1 MRWRITL
8 VLLCVLMQCV
18 AFRTEAQAAKPA
30 APGKAPAAEPAPPAP
45 KAAMPPEAPSAPEA
59 PMHQLVYNV
68 SELIRVAEDYPLQPA
83 MIPSTRLPGA
93 VDMQGL
99 YGGGGNPPQQGDNDS
114 QKHPATTVEAIAQ
127 LVRETVMPDSWAET
141 GGRGTIKTFGR
152 SLIISNTDEAHKQIQ
167 SLLQQLQTE
176 AAPTRMVAVRAYWL
190 LLEPKD
196 LPTLGDKAKAEH
208 KSAAMLE
215 VPGELIN
222 EKTIYSQGQTLCFN
236 GQTVHISSGRGRTVV
251 TGATPVVGQSSV
263 GYSFST
269 EVVQNGVAMQ
279 VKPDVTPDGK
289 SAVLDLQ
296 SIVSELP
303 EAKPATQPVDPMAA
317 PGEMPAQQRNPSPES
332 AFHALDRVNVI
343 AQQFRTTVRIPLD
356 KKILIGGMTME
367 PNIAGGSSRNLYLV
381 VEVNAGD

>member
-1 MRWRITL
+1 MRWRITG

-18 AFRTEAQAAKPA
+18 AVRSQAQATKPAKVAEAQV
-30 APGKAPAAEPAPPAP
+30 GEER
-45 KAAMPPEAPSAPEA
+45 EAPLQ
-59 PMHQLVYNV
+59 QLVYNV

-83 MIPSTRLPGA
+83 MIPSTRLPGPG
-93 VDMQGL
+93 ME
-99 YGGGGNPPQQGDNDS
+99 GGGGGGLAMGPADAGN
-114 QKHPATTVEAIAQ
+114 QKHPATTVEELAM
-127 LVRETVMPDSWAET
+127 LVKETVIPDSWMDT

-152 SLIISNTDEAHKQIQ
+152 SLIVSNTDAAHKQIRA
-167 SLLQQLQTE
+167 LLEQLQTE

-196 LPTLGDKAKAEH
+196 LPTLGDRAKAEK
-208 KSAAMLE
+208 KSAALLE
-215 VPGELIN
+215 VPSELVN
-222 EKTIYSQGQTLCFN
+222 EKTIYSQGQTMCFN

-263 GYSFST
+263 GYQFST

-303 EAKPATQPVDPMAA
+303 EVKPTTAPADPMADPTLA
-317 PGEMPAQQRNPSPES
+317 TQANNRLVESPL
-332 AFHALDRVNVI
+332 HAIDRVNVV

>member
-1 MRWRITL
+1 MRLRTTML
-8 VLLCVLMQCV
+8 LLCVLMLCV
-18 AFRTEAQAAKPA
+18 AAGSQAQATKPAKPA
-30 APGKAPAAEPAPPAP
+30 DAPVAQDA
-45 KAAMPPEAPSAPEA
+45 SEA

-68 SELIRVAEDYPLQPA
+68 AELIRVAEDYPLQPA

-93 VDMQGL
+93 GMEAGMMAPDMAMGAP
-99 YGGGGNPPQQGDNDS
+99 GMAPPGQP
-114 QKHPATTVEAIAQ
+114 KPPATTVEAIAQ
-127 LVRETVMPDSWAET
+127 LIRDTIVPESWAEN
-141 GGRGTIKTFGR
+141 GGRANVRAFGR
-152 SLIISNTDEAHKQIQ
+152 SLIVTQTDDAHKQIRA
-167 SLLQQLQTE
+167 LLEQLQTE
-176 AAPTRMVAVRAYWL
+176 AAPSRMVAVRAYWL

-196 LPTLGDKAKAEH
+196 LPTLGDRAKAEK

-215 VPGELIN
+215 VPGELVN
-222 EKTIYSQGQTLCFN
+222 ENTIYSQGQTLCFN

-251 TGATPVVGQSSV
+251 TGASPVVGQSSV
-263 GYSFST
+263 GYQFST
-269 EVVQNGVAMQ
+269 EVVQNGVALQ

-303 EAKPATQPVDPMAA
+303 EAKSTTA
-317 PGEMPAQQRNPSPES
+317 PS
-332 AFHALDRVNVI
+332 AGFADDGAMLGQASNRTIDTPIHAIDRVNVV

-356 KKILIGGMTME
+356 KKIIIGGMTME